1 MEGTEIVDTSTD
13 VVEDL
18 DGGSE
23 VDADNQ
29 LSPETLAEIT
39 KTTQEEIQEEP
50 EPKLYK
56 IKVKGEEK
64 EISEEE
70 LRKTFEIS
78 PETAITDDVAN
89 ALLKSKNLEIAARQA
104 FSEATNA
111 RKQAETFV
119 EMLASDP
126 MSILTDP
133 KMPWNFEDLAIG
145 FIAEKIRLERMSP
158 SERKA
163 MELEIENKKFKEQF
177 ERENQEKSKV
187 QFEREVEYHQNN
199 DAQDIVKTMESA
211 GLPETQV
218 VFQRFAYHMGRL
230 INQAK
235 QEGYNYNPTAADVLP
250 IVQAEIDETLAYL
263 GKKADP
269 QKLEKTLGADA
280 MKKLRDHE
288 ISKVKKN
295 AAPRR
300 EAIPGATPKQSEQAN
315 KKMSIQQFR
324 EMMDAKMGSM

>member
-1 MEGTEIVDTSTD
+1 MEGTETVDTSTD

-29 LSPETLAEIT
+29 LSPETLAELT

-111 RKQAETFV
+111 RKQVEAFV
-119 EMLASDP
+119 EMFASDP

-133 KMPWNFEDLAIG
+133 KMPWDFEDLVVD
-145 FIAEKIRLERMSP
+145 FVTEKIRLEKMSP

>member
-1 MEGTEIVDTSTD
+1 MEGTETVDTSTD

-29 LSPETLAEIT
+29 LSPETLAELT

-133 KMPWNFEDLAIG
+133 KMPWSFEDLAID
-145 FIAEKIRLERMSP
+145 FIAEKIRLEQMSP

-163 MELEIENKKFKEQF
+163 MELEKENKRFKEQF
-177 ERENQEKSKV
+177 EKENQEKSKV

-235 QEGYNYNPTAADVLP
+235 QEGYNYNPTASDVLP

>member
-1 MEGTEIVDTSTD
+1 MEGTETVDTSTD

-29 LSPETLAEIT
+29 LSPETLAELT

-70 LRKTFEIS
+70 LRKTFEIL

-133 KMPWNFEDLAIG
+133 KMPWNFEDLAID
-145 FIAEKIRLERMSP
+145 FIAEKIRLEQMSP

-163 MELEIENKKFKEQF
+163 MELERENKRFKEQF

-250 IVQAEIDETLAYL
+250 IVQAEIDETIAYL

>member
-1 MEGTEIVDTSTD
+1 MEGTETVDTSTD

-29 LSPETLAEIT
+29 LSPETLAELT

-133 KMPWNFEDLAIG
+133 KMPWNFEDLAID
-145 FIAEKIRLERMSP
+145 FIAEKIRLEQMSP

-163 MELEIENKKFKEQF
+163 MELERENKRFKEQF
-177 ERENQEKSKV
+177 ERENQEKSQV

-250 IVQAEIDETLAYL
+250 IVQAEIDETIAYL

>member
-1 MEGTEIVDTSTD
+1 
-13 VVEDL
+13 
-18 DGGSE
+18 
-23 VDADNQ
+23 
-29 LSPETLAEIT
+29 
-39 KTTQEEIQEEP
+39 
-50 EPKLYK
+50 
-56 IKVKGEEK
+56 
-64 EISEEE
+64 
-70 LRKTFEIS
+70 
-78 PETAITDDVAN
+78 
-89 ALLKSKNLEIAARQA
+89 
-104 FSEATNA
+104 
-111 RKQAETFV
+111 
-119 EMLASDP
+119 
-126 MSILTDP
+126 
-133 KMPWNFEDLAIG
+133 
-145 FIAEKIRLERMSP
+145 MSP

-177 ERENQEKSKV
+177 ERENQEKSQV

-250 IVQAEIDETLAYL
+250 IVQAEIDETIAYL

>member
-1 MEGTEIVDTSTD
+1 MEGTETVDTSTD

-29 LSPETLAEIT
+29 LSPETLAELT

-70 LRKTFEIS
+70 LRKAFEIS

-111 RKQAETFV
+111 RKQVEAFV
-119 EMLASDP
+119 EMFASDP

-133 KMPWNFEDLAIG
+133 KMPWDFEDLVVD
-145 FIAEKIRLERMSP
+145 FVTEKIRLEKMSP

-187 QFEREVEYHQNN
+187 QYEREVEYHQNN

-250 IVQAEIDETLAYL
+250 IVQAEIDETIAYL

>member
-1 MEGTEIVDTSTD
+1 MEGTETVDTSTD

-29 LSPETLAEIT
+29 LSPETLAELT

-111 RKQAETFV
+111 RKQVEAFV
-119 EMLASDP
+119 EMFASDP

-133 KMPWNFEDLAIG
+133 KMPWDFEDLDVD
-145 FIAEKIRLERMSP
+145 FVTEKIRLEKMSP

-250 IVQAEIDETLAYL
+250 IVQAEIDETIAYL

>member
-1 MEGTEIVDTSTD
+1 MEGTETVDTSTD

-29 LSPETLAEIT
+29 LSPETLAELT

-133 KMPWNFEDLAIG
+133 KMPWNFEDLAVD
-145 FIAEKIRLERMSP
+145 FIAEKIRLEQMSP

-163 MELEIENKKFKEQF
+163 MELEKENKRFKEQF
-177 ERENQEKSKV
+177 EKENQEKSKV

>member
-1 MEGTEIVDTSTD
+1 MEGTETVDTSTD

-29 LSPETLAEIT
+29 LSPETLAELT

-111 RKQAETFV
+111 RKQVEAFV
-119 EMLASDP
+119 EMFASDP

-133 KMPWNFEDLAIG
+133 KMPWDFEDLVVD
-145 FIAEKIRLERMSP
+145 FVTEKIRLEKMSP

-163 MELEIENKKFKEQF
+163 MELEIENKRFKEQI

-187 QFEREVEYHQNN
+187 QYEREVEYHQNN

>member
-1 MEGTEIVDTSTD
+1 MEGTETVDTSTD

-133 KMPWNFEDLAIG
+133 KMPWNFEDLAID
-145 FIAEKIRLERMSP
+145 FIAEKIRLEQMSP

-163 MELEIENKKFKEQF
+163 MELERENKRFKEQF
-177 ERENQEKSKV
+177 ERENQEKSQV

>member
-1 MEGTEIVDTSTD
+1 MEGTETVDTSTD

-133 KMPWNFEDLAIG
+133 KMPWSFEDLAVD
-145 FIAEKIRLERMSP
+145 FIAEKIRLEQMSP

-163 MELEIENKKFKEQF
+163 MELEKENKRFKEQF
-177 ERENQEKSKV
+177 EKENQEKSKV

>member
-1 MEGTEIVDTSTD
+1 MEGTETVDTSTD

-29 LSPETLAEIT
+29 LSPETLAELT

-111 RKQAETFV
+111 RKQVEAFV
-119 EMLASDP
+119 EMFASDP

-133 KMPWNFEDLAIG
+133 KMPWDFEDLVVD
-145 FIAEKIRLERMSP
+145 FVTEKIRLEKMSP

-163 MELEIENKKFKEQF
+163 MELEIENKRFKEQI

-187 QFEREVEYHQNN
+187 QYEREVEYHQNN

-250 IVQAEIDETLAYL
+250 IVQAEIDETIAYL

>member
-1 MEGTEIVDTSTD
+1 MEGTETVDTSTD

-29 LSPETLAEIT
+29 LSPETLAELT

-70 LRKTFEIS
+70 LRKTFEIL

-133 KMPWNFEDLAIG
+133 KMPWNFEDLAVD
-145 FIAEKIRLERMSP
+145 FIAEKIRLEEMSP

-250 IVQAEIDETLAYL
+250 IVQAEIDETIAYL

>member
-1 MEGTEIVDTSTD
+1 MEGTETVDTSTD

-133 KMPWNFEDLAIG
+133 KMPWNFEDLAID
-145 FIAEKIRLERMSP
+145 FIAEKIRLEQMSP

-163 MELEIENKKFKEQF
+163 MELERENKRFKEQF
-177 ERENQEKSKV
+177 EKENQEKSKV

>member
-1 MEGTEIVDTSTD
+1 MEGTETVDTSTD

-29 LSPETLAEIT
+29 LSPETLAELT

-70 LRKTFEIS
+70 LRKTFEIL

-133 KMPWNFEDLAIG
+133 KMPWNFEDLAID
-145 FIAEKIRLERMSP
+145 FIAEKIRLEQMSP

-163 MELEIENKKFKEQF
+163 MELERENKRFKEQF
-177 ERENQEKSKV
+177 EKENQEKSKV

>member
-29 LSPETLAEIT
+29 LSPETLAELT

-133 KMPWNFEDLAIG
+133 KMPWNFEDLAID
-145 FIAEKIRLERMSP
+145 FIAEKIRLEQMSP

-163 MELEIENKKFKEQF
+163 MELERENKRFKEQF
-177 ERENQEKSKV
+177 ERENQEKSQV

-250 IVQAEIDETLAYL
+250 IVQAEIDETIAYL

>member
-1 MEGTEIVDTSTD
+1 MEGTETVDTSTD

-29 LSPETLAEIT
+29 LSPETLAELT

-70 LRKTFEIS
+70 LRKAFEIS

-111 RKQAETFV
+111 RKQVEAFV
-119 EMLASDP
+119 EMFASDP

-133 KMPWNFEDLAIG
+133 KMPWDFEDLVVD
-145 FIAEKIRLERMSP
+145 FVTEKIRLEKMSP

-163 MELEIENKKFKEQF
+163 MELEIENKKFKEQI
-177 ERENQEKSKV
+177 ERENQEKSQV
-187 QFEREVEYHQNN
+187 QYEREVEYHQNN

>member
-1 MEGTEIVDTSTD
+1 MEGTETVDTSTD

-29 LSPETLAEIT
+29 LSPETLAELT

-133 KMPWNFEDLAIG
+133 KMPWNFEDLAVD
-145 FIAEKIRLERMSP
+145 FIAEKIRLEQMSP

-163 MELEIENKKFKEQF
+163 MELERENKRFKEQF
-177 ERENQEKSKV
+177 ERENQEKSQV

>member
-1 MEGTEIVDTSTD
+1 MEGTETVDTSTD

-29 LSPETLAEIT
+29 LSPETLAELT

-133 KMPWNFEDLAIG
+133 KMPWSFEDLAVD
-145 FIAEKIRLERMSP
+145 FIAEKIRLEQMSP
-158 SERKA
+158 SEKKA
-163 MELEIENKKFKEQF
+163 MELEKENKRFKEQF

-300 EAIPGATPKQSEQAN
+300 EAIPGATSKQSEQAN

>member
-1 MEGTEIVDTSTD
+1 MEGTETVDTSTD

-29 LSPETLAEIT
+29 LSPETLAELT

-133 KMPWNFEDLAIG
+133 KMPWNFEDLAID
-145 FIAEKIRLERMSP
+145 FIAEKIRLEQMSP

-163 MELEIENKKFKEQF
+163 MELERENKRFKEQF
-177 ERENQEKSKV
+177 ERENQEKSQV

>member
-1 MEGTEIVDTSTD
+1 MEGTETVDTSTD

-29 LSPETLAEIT
+29 LSPETLAELT

-111 RKQAETFV
+111 RKQVEAFV
-119 EMLASDP
+119 EMFASDP

-133 KMPWNFEDLAIG
+133 KMPWDFEDLVVD
-145 FIAEKIRLERMSP
+145 FVTEKIRLEKMSP

-163 MELEIENKKFKEQF
+163 MELERENKRFKEQF

>member
-1 MEGTEIVDTSTD
+1 MEGTETVDTSTD

-133 KMPWNFEDLAIG
+133 KMPWNFEDLAID
-145 FIAEKIRLERMSP
+145 FIAEKIRLEQMSP
-158 SERKA
+158 SERKT
-163 MELEIENKKFKEQF
+163 MEIEKENKRFKEQF
-177 ERENQEKSKV
+177 ERENQEKSQV

>member
-1 MEGTEIVDTSTD
+1 MEGTETVDTSTD

-133 KMPWNFEDLAIG
+133 KMPWNFEDLAID
-145 FIAEKIRLERMSP
+145 FIAEKIRLEQMSP

-163 MELEIENKKFKEQF
+163 MELERENKRFKEQF
-177 ERENQEKSKV
+177 ERENQEKSQV

-250 IVQAEIDETLAYL
+250 IVQAEIDETIAYL

>member
-29 LSPETLAEIT
+29 LSPETLAELT

-133 KMPWNFEDLAIG
+133 KMPWNFEDLAID
-145 FIAEKIRLERMSP
+145 FIAEKIRLEQMSP

-163 MELEIENKKFKEQF
+163 MELERENKRFKEQF
-177 ERENQEKSKV
+177 ERENQEKSQV

-211 GLPETQV
+211 GLPETQI

-250 IVQAEIDETLAYL
+250 IVQAEIDETQAYL

-269 QKLEKTLGADA
+269 QKLEKILGADA

>member
-1 MEGTEIVDTSTD
+1 MEGTETVDTSTD

-29 LSPETLAEIT
+29 LSPETLAELT

-111 RKQAETFV
+111 RKQVEAFV
-119 EMLASDP
+119 EMFASDP

-133 KMPWNFEDLAIG
+133 KMPWDFEDLVVD
-145 FIAEKIRLERMSP
+145 FVTEKIRLEQMSP
-158 SERKA
+158 SERKT
-163 MELEIENKKFKEQF
+163 MEIEKENKRFKEQI

-187 QFEREVEYHQNN
+187 QYEREVEYHQNN

-250 IVQAEIDETLAYL
+250 IVQAEIDETIAYL

>member
-1 MEGTEIVDTSTD
+1 MEGTETVDTSTD

-29 LSPETLAEIT
+29 LSPETLAELT

-133 KMPWNFEDLAIG
+133 KMPWNFEDLAID
-145 FIAEKIRLERMSP
+145 FIAEKIRLEQMSP

-163 MELEIENKKFKEQF
+163 MELERENKRFKEQF
-177 ERENQEKSKV
+177 ERENQEKSKI

-300 EAIPGATPKQSEQAN
+300 DAIPGATPKQSEQAN
-315 KKMSIQQFR
+315 KKMSIQQFK
-324 EMMDAKMGSM
+324 EMMDAKMGAM

>member
-1 MEGTEIVDTSTD
+1 MEGTETVDTSTD

-18 DGGSE
+18 DGGSK

-29 LSPETLAEIT
+29 LSPETLAELT

-119 EMLASDP
+119 GMLASDP

-133 KMPWNFEDLAIG
+133 KMPWKFEDLAID
-145 FIAEKIRLERMSP
+145 FIAEKIRLEEMSP

-163 MELEIENKKFKEQF
+163 MELEIENKRFKEQF
-177 ERENQEKSKV
+177 ERENQEKSQV

>member
-1 MEGTEIVDTSTD
+1 MEGTETVDTSTD

-29 LSPETLAEIT
+29 LSPETLAELT

-56 IKVKGEEK
+56 IKIKGEEK

-119 EMLASDP
+119 GMLASDP

-133 KMPWNFEDLAIG
+133 RMPWKFEDLAID
-145 FIAEKIRLERMSP
+145 FIAEKIRLEEMSP

-250 IVQAEIDETLAYL
+250 IVQAEIDETIAYL

>member
-1 MEGTEIVDTSTD
+1 MEGTETVDTSTD

-29 LSPETLAEIT
+29 LSPETLAELT

-70 LRKTFEIS
+70 LRKAFEIS

-111 RKQAETFV
+111 RKQVEAFV
-119 EMLASDP
+119 EMFASDP

-133 KMPWNFEDLAIG
+133 KMPWDFEDLVVD
-145 FIAEKIRLERMSP
+145 FVTEKIRLEKMSP

-250 IVQAEIDETLAYL
+250 IVQAEIDETIAYL